1 LAPGAAAWQDGG
13 MTQSSRER
21 VALVTGA
28 ASGIG
33 RATVRA
39 LMHDVAAVA
48 LHTRGTAEASRV
60 RLSEVAAE
68 AKAAGAA
75 VLELHGDLAVPGTGA
90 RLIAEALAAFGR
102 LDHVVSNAG
111 YSDRR
116 PVAELAR
123 GDLDLAHTTMAGAF
137 FEMAKAAAPALTAS
151 PQGRIVLVSSFVAHR
166 FVAGGNFPSSAS
178 AKAAAEAL
186 AKALAAELAPAG
198 VTVNAVLPGYTRKDG
213 GHSALNPEA
222 WKRAAEITPM
232 GRLAEPEDIA
242 HLIAFLLSDKARHIT
257 GQAIAVDGGLLLG

>member
-1 LAPGAAAWQDGG
+1 
-13 MTQSSRER
+13 MTTTGRDR

-39 LMHDVAAVA
+39 LMHDVAAIA
-48 LHTRGTAEASRV
+48 LHTRSANGPSRDRLAE
-60 RLSEVAAE
+60 LAAE
-68 AKAAGAA
+68 TRAAGAA
-75 VLELHGDLAVPGTGA
+75 VLELTGDLAVPGTGT
-90 RLIAEALAAFGR
+90 RLVAETRAAFGR

-123 GDLDLAHTTMAGAF
+123 ADIDLAHATMAGAF
-137 FEMAKAAAPALTAS
+137 FEIAKAAAPALKTS
-151 PQGRIVLVSSFVAHR
+151 TQGRIVLVSSFVAHR
-166 FVAGGNFPSSAS
+166 YVAGGNFPSSAS

-186 AKALAAELAPAG
+186 AKALAAELAPDG

-213 GHSALNPEA
+213 GHSALNPDA

-242 HLIAFLLSDKARHIT
+242 HLIAFLLSAKARHIT
-257 GQAIAVDGGLLLG
+257 GQTIAVDGGLLLGLDACRTARRRR